1 MTVTRRGV
9 FGSLCAMVFLVN
21 LARVVFAPL
30 VEPLQDAFGVGPATV
45 GLIVTLVWV
54 GSAIPRIPTGYLLT
68 IYPRHTMVFATGV
81 MLTLSSLVA
90 TLANSI
96 LTLAV
101 GAVLLGTASGA
112 YFVSAHPLIAELY
125 TERVGRALGIHG
137 TAAQLSAV
145 IAAPLV
151 SLALFVSWRLVFV
164 AIGLGALLSTVY
176 FTLMARRTEFPAA
189 SGADR
194 DFLGAIRAEWSLIV
208 LGVVVFGATSFVWQ
222 GLFNFYPSYMEAR
235 GFAPATAR
243 NLLTVVFAA
252 GVPAFW
258 LSGIL
263 IDRVPSVPYLAGII
277 VTFIGGVLLLTVTES
292 LIGIVLVSAFVG
304 YVIHSIYPA
313 ADAVLLS
320 AFPDEHRGG
329 AYAVFSG
336 GMMLGQSLGSWLVGE
351 LVERGF
357 AYDAVFQ
364 GLALSLALL
373 VVAVGVLLLTGRI
386 DPR

>member
-292 LIGIVLVSAFVG
+292 LIGILLVSAFVG

>member
-1 MTVTRRGV
+1 
-9 FGSLCAMVFLVN
+9 MVFLVN

-54 GSAIPRIPTGYLLT
+54 GSAVPRIPTGYLLT
-68 IYPRHTMVFATGV
+68 IYPRQQMVLATGV
-81 MLTLSSLVA
+81 MLTLSSVVA

-96 LTLAV
+96 VTLAI

-145 IAAPLV
+145 IAAPMV

-194 DFLGAIRAEWSLIV
+194 DFLGAIRAEWSVIV

-263 IDRVPSVPYLAGII
+263 VDRVPSVPYLAAII

-292 LIGIVLVSAFVG
+292 LIGILLVSAFVG

-357 AYDAVFQ
+357 TYDAVFQ

-373 VVAVGVLLLTGRI
+373 VVAVGALLATGRI

>member
-1 MTVTRRGV
+1 MTRRGV

-68 IYPRHTMVFATGV
+68 IYPRHTMVLATGV
-81 MLTLSSLVA
+81 MLTLSSVVA

-96 LTLAV
+96 ATLAI

-112 YFVSAHPLIAELY
+112 YFVAAHPLIAELY

-145 IAAPLV
+145 IAAPMV

-164 AIGLGALLSTVY
+164 AIGLGALASTVY

-235 GFAPATAR
+235 GFTPGTAR

-258 LSGIL
+258 VSGIL
-263 IDRVPSVPYLAGII
+263 VDRVPSVPYLAGII
-277 VTFIGGVLLLTVTES
+277 GTFIGSVLLLTVTES
-292 LIGIVLVSAFVG
+292 LLGIIVVSALVG
-304 YVIHSIYPA
+304 YVIHSLYPA

-329 AYAVFSG
+329 AYAMFSG

-364 GLALSLALL
+364 GLAVSLAML
-373 VVAVGVLLLTGRI
+373 VVTVGGLLATDRI
-386 DPR
+386 GPR